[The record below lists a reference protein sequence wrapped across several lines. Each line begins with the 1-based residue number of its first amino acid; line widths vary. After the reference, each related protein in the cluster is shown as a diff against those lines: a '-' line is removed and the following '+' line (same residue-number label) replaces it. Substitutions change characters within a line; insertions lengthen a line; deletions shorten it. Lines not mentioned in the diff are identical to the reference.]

1 MWPMTLFGWL
11 SNGVNLAVAILAVA
25 TTLSAATAFKRLWI
39 DKSGATRDDV
49 KDDGR
54 KTREGVEHLSRQS
67 VAETNVLLSEIE
79 TLKQLLLAQNPA
91 NAQQIESFATT
102 AIDLAESD
110 SATDQSIAREA
121 VEGDPLAASD
131 RLMAEVAVG
140 VAEQA
145 QRARQAARIAAPFSV
160 AKAITAYARAVEL
173 DPTHFN
179 TWIELSRLHEMAGSL
194 PEARR
199 TAEAALQ
206 HVGGDWDRMVA
217 ENTLGDIAVADGN
230 LLAAQAHYQAGLL
243 AAQAVLVAD
252 PDDNNRQ
259 REVSVSH
266 NKLGDVARAG
276 GKLSQARDSY
286 AASLAISERLAA
298 ADPSNVVWQ
307 RDLSVDYGKLGE
319 VEHKEGHLEA
329 ARTALTASCAI
340 GELLAVSDPDNTE
353 LQYNLAM
360 IRERLGD
367 VALAEGAIRTA
378 REDFNQRFKIIE
390 RLAKSNLSNAM
401 LQRERCIS
409 HDRLARVAK
418 ASGDMAGAIREFEAG
433 EAILVALIAR
443 VGDHPGFAR
452 DLAQVRGELA
462 RLRGA

>member
-1 MWPMTLFGWL
+1 MRFSKVIAVTLAAGPAGTLAAYEKALSSYKPNPPAPNFDALIGWVL
-11 SNGVNLAVAILAVA
+11 NGNDWVALGTIALAAVSTGYSIYQMFQPDPA
-25 TTLSAATAFKRLWI
+25 TKR
-39 DKSGATRDDV
+39 DV
-49 KDDGR
+49 KEDGR
-54 KTREGVEHLSRQS
+54 KTREGLEHLSRQG
-67 VAETNVLLSEIE
+67 VAETNALMAEIE
-79 TLKQLLLAQNPA
+79 ALKQILLAKNEG
-91 NAQQIESFATT
+91 NAQQIESFVTT
-102 AIDLAESD
+102 AADLAGSESAED
-110 SATDQSIAREA
+110 RSIAREA

-131 RLMAEVAVG
+131 RLMAEVEVG

-145 QRARQAARIAAPFSV
+145 LRARQAARIAAPFSV
-160 AKAITAYARAVEL
+160 AKAITAYARAVAL
-173 DPTHFN
+173 DQSDFV
-179 TWIELSRLHEMAGSL
+179 TWIELSRLHQAAGSL
-194 PEARR
+194 TDARR

-329 ARTALTASCAI
+329 ARTALTASC
-340 GELLAVSDPDNTE
+340 
-353 LQYNLAM
+353 
-360 IRERLGD
+360 
-367 VALAEGAIRTA
+367 
-378 REDFNQRFKIIE
+378 
-390 RLAKSNLSNAM
+390 
-401 LQRERCIS
+401 
-409 HDRLARVAK
+409 
-418 ASGDMAGAIREFEAG
+418 
-433 EAILVALIAR
+433 
-443 VGDHPGFAR
+443 VGP
-452 DLAQVRGELA
+452 
-462 RLRGA
+462 